1 MTIEIFHSIDWEK
14 FKSSHL
20 PYGNR
25 ALLTKD
31 GTPQTEID
39 AARLALAKF
48 LMRKLKSM
56 SGVDTE
62 EGEILCA
69 CFARMLP
76 DERLA
81 AHLLNAK
88 TYVDSASFS
97 ETTAFEDLAMEALTL
112 TFQLNAVFSSGLKE

>member
-25 ALLTKD
+25 ALFTKD

-56 SGVDTE
+56 SGVDAK

-69 CFARMLP
+69 CFARMLLVP
-76 DERLA
+76 WPHVL
-81 AHLLNAK
+81 
-88 TYVDSASFS
+88 
-97 ETTAFEDLAMEALTL
+97 
-112 TFQLNAVFSSGLKE
+112 